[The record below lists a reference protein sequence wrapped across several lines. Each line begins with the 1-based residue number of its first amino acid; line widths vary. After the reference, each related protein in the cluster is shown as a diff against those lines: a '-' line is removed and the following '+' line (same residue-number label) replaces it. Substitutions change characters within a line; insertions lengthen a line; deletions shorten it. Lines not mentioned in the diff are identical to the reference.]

1 AGIGG
6 YAPDIEL
13 QADDLRHVRDT
24 VLTII
29 AELTLDRRL
38 GTGYAGRFVEG
49 FGYARLPNAAEQ
61 LIDPLCGLAERIGA
75 AGG

>member
-1 AGIGG
+1 MHA
-6 YAPDIEL
+6 L
-13 QADDLRHVRDT
+13 
-24 VLTII
+24 
-29 AELTLDRRL
+29 LTLDRRL

-61 LIDPLCGLAERIGA
+61 VIDPLCGLAERIGA